1 MDSTS
6 PNRLDNPTFA
16 IPADHVRVLH
26 SAARVGTVTIAQRAG
41 QWRERSIPL
50 RDLTRYVQALPAG
63 SPDTYM
69 SQSRFSGRRLVT
81 RLVTVSSLWVD
92 IDYYGTVRHAGS
104 TAMDV
109 LAALLARCDEER
121 IPAPSYVI
129 STGRGICAVWLH
141 EPVGRQVE
149 PRWRAAEVGLCD
161 RFEALGMDRAPRH
174 PAAVFRL
181 LGSKN
186 SKNDQDVRCIYP
198 EVGEPVVY
206 SFEELFGLFA
216 PVAEPV
222 LDRPP
227 PRVRRGEHLVHAI
240 RVAATEGRTVGPWA
254 LWGRRLDDLQA
265 LRELRWFGPL
275 PPGHRDKWLF
285 LCACALP
292 WMVPV
297 GSLRREIIDLGREAI
312 GGRWSDRAIETDMGS
327 AIRRAEAAARG
338 ELTEWPPGS
347 GEKVDPRYRFKDR
360 TIVEWLDI
368 TPAELAQL
376 PPGGQLGPHSL
387 AVRLLARRRLGGL
400 VSGRKRRERVS
411 PRDAEMAGWRAAGWS
426 LQRIG
431 DHYGVSEGAVRKAL
445 IRVENGR

>member
-174 PAAVFRL
+174 PAAVF
-181 LGSKN
+181 
-186 SKNDQDVRCIYP
+186 P
-198 EVGEPVVY
+198 
-206 SFEELFGLFA
+206 
-216 PVAEPV
+216 
-222 LDRPP
+222 
-227 PRVRRGEHLVHAI
+227 
-240 RVAATEGRTVGPWA
+240 
-254 LWGRRLDDLQA
+254 
-265 LRELRWFGPL
+265 
-275 PPGHRDKWLF
+275 
-285 LCACALP
+285 
-292 WMVPV
+292 
-297 GSLRREIIDLGREAI
+297 
-312 GGRWSDRAIETDMGS
+312 
-327 AIRRAEAAARG
+327 
-338 ELTEWPPGS
+338 
-347 GEKVDPRYRFKDR
+347 
-360 TIVEWLDI
+360 
-368 TPAELAQL
+368 
-376 PPGGQLGPHSL
+376 
-387 AVRLLARRRLGGL
+387 
-400 VSGRKRRERVS
+400 
-411 PRDAEMAGWRAAGWS
+411 AAGVEKQQKRS
-426 LQRIG
+426 G
-431 DHYGVSEGAVRKAL
+431 CAVHLSR
-445 IRVENGR
+445 GR